1 LERVWFDYCSVHV
14 FTVIS
19 HVSTISLS
27 GFLHRH
33 SKNEFLHFV
42 IAMGFPQ
49 WIEKMYKNLWLNG
62 VTQYCSRNLCGFAYR
77 NTYIVNIVDLH
88 WFSDT
93 SYKSGSAC
101 CHQCVWYFCRI
112 RNHVDKYVI
121 TKHYYQLMPLSLAT
135 YIRNHVDKYVITKHK
150 KQQLMPL
157 RMDYIINIDQMYVS
171 YSCVKVGLM
180 ALLSIGPEICVASL
194 IAGVH
199 HISLVV
205 RVAISAF

>member
-1 LERVWFDYCSVHV
+1 FDYCSVHV
-14 FTVIS
+14 STVIS

-42 IAMGFPQ
+42 IAMGMHDIIN
-49 WIEKMYKNLWLNG
+49 IELFHTPAWLNG

-93 SYKSGSAC
+93 SCKSGSAC

-121 TKHYYQLMPLSLAT
+121 TKHYYQLMPLSLA
-135 YIRNHVDKYVITKHK
+135 
-150 KQQLMPL
+150 
-157 RMDYIINIDQMYVS
+157 
-171 YSCVKVGLM
+171 
-180 ALLSIGPEICVASL
+180 
-194 IAGVH
+194 
-199 HISLVV
+199 
-205 RVAISAF
+205 